1 MIDND
6 IHVAGTHLLQKGY
19 IRPKKSEKWYRS
31 RERRSNS
38 YSPFCAYMM
47 NKKWWLEEE
56 FSNHILRFQQVNI
69 LLILKGTWKPLM
81 NLYIGCSRGQWKT
94 LDSERWTRS
103 TRASQIGTFLF
114 RPRQGFSKLASVK
127 VWPQSTGM
135 AEGRKV
141 WLDGVKTFAK
151 AIAGDFNE
159 PFL

>member
-19 IRPKKSEKWYRS
+19 ISYASGDWYRS

-69 LLILKGTWKPLM
+69 LLILKGT
-81 NLYIGCSRGQWKT
+81 
-94 LDSERWTRS
+94 
-103 TRASQIGTFLF
+103 
-114 RPRQGFSKLASVK
+114 
-127 VWPQSTGM
+127 
-135 AEGRKV
+135 
-141 WLDGVKTFAK
+141 
-151 AIAGDFNE
+151 
-159 PFL
+159 